1 MGFYERQKIETIPLI
16 KGIPV
21 NVLGI
26 ETSCDDTSAAVYSTD
41 KGLLS
46 TVVSSQ
52 LEHAAFG
59 GVVPELASR
68 AHLTL
73 ILPVIDRALSEADSS
88 LDDIDGMAVTS
99 GPGLVGSLLV
109 GVSACKGIALARD
122 IPMIGVH
129 HIEGHIQSNFL
140 EEPFPPYP
148 SIVLV
153 VSGGH
158 TELILME
165 KPLSYKVLGSTRDDA
180 AGEAFD
186 KIAKLFNLG
195 YPGGPAVQKVAQGG
209 DSSFVDFPISTVPDY
224 EFSFSGLKTAVMVY
238 VKEHGTEYA
247 QRNITHILASFQK
260 AVVEA
265 LVSKT
270 IKALKAYRIDTLL
283 MAGGVAAN
291 SFLRDRLNLEAVSH
305 GFRVFA
311 PSIVY
316 CTDNAAMI
324 ARAGH
329 ERLMLGMSSRL
340 NLSPEPRI
348 IL

>member
-1 MGFYERQKIETIPLI
+1 M
-16 KGIPV
+16 

-41 KGLLS
+41 RGLMS
-46 TVVSSQ
+46 SVVSSQ
-52 LEHAAFG
+52 LEHADFG
-59 GVVPELASR
+59 GVVPEIASR
-68 AHLTL
+68 QHLAL
-73 ILPVIDRALSEADSS
+73 IIPVIDKALSDAMMT
-88 LDDIDGMAVTS
+88 LDDIDGLAVTS

-109 GVSACKGIALARD
+109 GVSACKGIAIARD

-158 TELILME
+158 TELVLMD
-165 KPLSYKVLGSTRDDA
+165 KPLSYTMLGATRDDA

-186 KIAKLFNLG
+186 KIAKLLGLG
-195 YPGGPAVQKVAQGG
+195 YPGGPSIQRAAEGG
-209 DSSFVDFPISTVPDY
+209 DDSFVDFPVSNVPDY
-224 EFSFSGLKTAVMVY
+224 EFSFSGLKTAVLVY
-238 VKEHGTEYA
+238 TRDRGEEFTRLNLH
-247 QRNITHILASFQK
+247 HILASFQK

-265 LVSKT
+265 LVGKT
-270 IKALKAYRIDTLL
+270 IRALKDQRIETLL
-283 MAGGVAAN
+283 LAGGVAAN
-291 SFLRDRLNLEAVSH
+291 RLLRERLEQEGSRH
-305 GFRVFA
+305 SFRVYA
-311 PSIVY
+311 PPVDF

-329 ERLMLGMSSRL
+329 ERLMLGMSSSL
-340 NLSPEPRI
+340 DLSPEPRI
-348 IL
+348 HL